1 MNDLIDRK
9 KAIQGVR
16 ELFSMGDCYC
26 DELSIIGMLNGL
38 ESPSNQ
44 NQNQNI
50 IDFYEMF
57 DYYKK
62 LCKIK
67 SKQIE
72 DLLIVIEQQKKIIA
86 IQNEEA
92 KYYGTVVKY
101 PIK

>member
-9 KAIQGVR
+9 EAIQGIR

-26 DELSIIGMLNGL
+26 DEISIVGMLNGL
-38 ESPSNQ
+38 ESPN

-72 DLLIVIEQQKKIIA
+72 SLFIIIEQQKKLIE
-86 IQNEEA
+86 IQNELFKKNETEH
-92 KYYGTVVKY
+92 YF
-101 PIK
+101 

>member
-9 KAIQGVR
+9 IAIQGVR
-16 ELFSMGDCYC
+16 ELFSMGDNYC
-26 DELSIIGMLNGL
+26 DETSIVGMLNGL
-38 ESPSNQ
+38 ESQN

-50 IDFYEMF
+50 VDFYEMF

-72 DLLIVIEQQKKIIA
+72 SLLIVIEQQKKLIE
-86 IQNEEA
+86 IQNELFKKNETEH
-92 KYYGTVVKY
+92 YF
-101 PIK
+101 

>member
-9 KAIQGVR
+9 EAIQGVR

-38 ESPSNQ
+38 ESPN

-62 LCKIK
+62 LCNIK
-67 SKQIE
+67 NKQIQ
-72 DLLIVIEQQKKIIA
+72 DLFKIVYEQRKIIE
-86 IQNEEA
+86 IQNEGIH
-92 KYYGTVVKY
+92 YGAIKY

>member
-9 KAIQGVR
+9 KAIQAVR

-38 ESPSNQ
+38 ESPN

-62 LCKIK
+62 LCNIK

-72 DLLIVIEQQKKIIA
+72 SLLIIIEQQKKIIE
-86 IQNEEA
+86 IQNGLFKKNETEHYF
-92 KYYGTVVKY
+92 K
-101 PIK
+101 

>member
-9 KAIQGVR
+9 SAIQGVK

-26 DELSIIGMLNGL
+26 DEISIVGMLNGL
-38 ESPSNQ
+38 ESQNNQ
-44 NQNQNI
+44 NQNM

-72 DLLIVIEQQKKIIA
+72 NLLIVIEQQKKIIE
-86 IQNEEA
+86 IQNELFKKNETEH
-92 KYYGTVVKY
+92 YF
-101 PIK
+101 

>member
-9 KAIQGVR
+9 EAIQGVR

-38 ESPSNQ
+38 KSPN

-50 IDFYEMF
+50 VDFYEMF

-62 LCKIK
+62 LCNIK
-67 SKQIE
+67 NKQIQ
-72 DLLIVIEQQKKIIA
+72 DLFKIVYEQKKIIE
-86 IQNEEA
+86 IQNEGIH
-92 KYYGTVVKY
+92 YGAIKY

>member
-1 MNDLIDRK
+1 MNDFIDRK
-9 KAIQGVR
+9 EAIQGVK

-38 ESPSNQ
+38 ESLN

-72 DLLIVIEQQKKIIA
+72 SLLIVIEQQKKLIE
-86 IQNEEA
+86 IQNELFKKNETEH
-92 KYYGTVVKY
+92 YF
-101 PIK
+101 